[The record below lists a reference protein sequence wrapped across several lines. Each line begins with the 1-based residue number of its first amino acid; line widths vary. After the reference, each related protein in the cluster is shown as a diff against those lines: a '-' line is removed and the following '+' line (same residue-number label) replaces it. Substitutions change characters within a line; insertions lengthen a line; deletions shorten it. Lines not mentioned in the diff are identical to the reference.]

1 MIAFVKEI
9 SERLS
14 KGDISKHLN
23 QGFALNC
30 FILSYLVSYN
40 FISICLQRTRLSL
53 IFCIHDFFKIFLF
66 SVSIW
71 LCLAYKRW
79 AMAQRTDQRINQA
92 FRPIISRAILFSC
105 HHVIIHT
112 LWMCLLALWRT
123 LLLPPSAFVFYLLS
137 FFHSVRR
144 EPDSRALVR
153 SSI

>member
-1 MIAFVKEI
+1 MLLIVLSFLILFRIILFRFVFREHV
-9 SERLS
+9 
-14 KGDISKHLN
+14 DILHSWFF
-23 QGFALNC
+23 Q
-30 FILSYLVSYN
+30 
-40 FISICLQRTRLSL
+40 
-53 IFCIHDFFKIFLF
+53 DFPFFLL
-66 SVSIW
+66 SIW